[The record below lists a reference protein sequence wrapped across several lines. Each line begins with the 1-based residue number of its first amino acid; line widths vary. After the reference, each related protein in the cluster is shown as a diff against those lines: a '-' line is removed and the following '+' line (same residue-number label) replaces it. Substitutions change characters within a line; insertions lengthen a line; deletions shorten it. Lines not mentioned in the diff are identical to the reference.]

1 MAELITVARPYA
13 EAVFR
18 LAREQSK
25 LGAWSAFLAE
35 LASLSRHPDVAAM
48 IADPQVADSQAMALL
63 PEFLGRALN
72 VEEHNFLILILQNE
86 RFAALP
92 QVADLYESLKAAAE
106 NQYDVEVESAFPL
119 SGDQLADLTAHLSQ
133 HLLRQITANVTVNP
147 DLIGGVKVTVGDLVI
162 DASLRGKL
170 SALATSLKS

>member
-1 MAELITVARPYA
+1 MAEIITVARPYA

-18 LAREQSK
+18 LGQEQGK

-35 LASLSRHPDVAAM
+35 LAALSRHPDVATM
-48 IADPQVADSQAMALL
+48 IANPEVSDSQVLAILPELLGRTLSEEELNFLALL
-63 PEFLGRALN
+63 
-72 VEEHNFLILILQNE
+72 LQNE
-86 RFAALP
+86 RFIALP
-92 QVADLYESLKAAAE
+92 QIAELYESQKAAAE

-119 SGDQLADLTAHLSQ
+119 NADQLAELTAHLSQ
-133 HLLRQITANVTVNP
+133 HLARKITAHVTVNT
-147 DLIGGVKVTVGDLVI
+147 DLIGGIKVTVGDLVI

>member
-1 MAELITVARPYA
+1 MAENITIARPYA

-18 LAREQSK
+18 LAMEQGQ
-25 LGAWSAFLAE
+25 LDAWSGFLDE

-48 IADPQVADSQAMALL
+48 IADPAVSRQQALDLL
-63 PEFLGRALN
+63 PDLLGRTINA
-72 VEEHNFLILILQNE
+72 EELNFLTLLLQNE
-86 RFAALP
+86 RFVALPEMAALYAA
-92 QVADLYESLKAAAE
+92 QKAAAQ

-119 SGDQLADLTAHLSQ
+119 NTDQVADLTTHLSQ
-133 HLLRQITANVTVNP
+133 HLARKITANVSVNP
-147 DLIGGVKVTVGDLVI
+147 SLICGIKITVGDLVI

>member
-63 PEFLGRALN
+63 PEFLGRTLN
-72 VEEHNFLILILQNE
+72 VEEHNFLILVLQNE